1 MLITRTP
8 FRISIG
14 GGGTDLPSYYRRFG
28 GFVISAAIDKHM
40 YIAVNRTFTP
50 DYFLKY
56 SSSERVPDLESVQHP
71 IFKEVLQDHEIEP
84 GIEIVSLA
92 DISAGTGLGSSG
104 SFTVGL
110 IRAMYALKRQHVTA
124 EEVAEEA
131 CDIEINRLRQPSGK
145 QDQFIASF
153 GGVSSFTFATDGTVK
168 VARLNVSTDTLC
180 QLEENLLMFFT
191 GYSRSSETILKDQK
205 ARTDTEDEEMLK
217 NLHYTKELGYATQE
231 ALEQG
236 DVERYGEIMHEHWQ
250 HKRAR
255 SKGMS
260 NQCIDH
266 WYDVGR
272 ANGAKGGKLIGAGGG
287 GFLLFLAEDRQ
298 RLRKAMAAE
307 GLEELRFK
315 FDHDGSVVMV
325 RDR

>member
-1 MLITRTP
+1 
-8 FRISIG
+8 
-14 GGGTDLPSYYRRFG
+14 
-28 GFVISAAIDKHM
+28 M

-56 SSSERVPDLESVQHP
+56 SSSERVEDLDSIQHP
-71 IFKEVLQDHEIEP
+71 IFREVLQSHSVDR
-84 GIEIVSLA
+84 GIEIASLA

-110 IRAMYALKRQHVTA
+110 VRAIYALKREHVTS
-124 EEVAEEA
+124 EQVAEEA
-131 CDIEINRLRQPSGK
+131 CDIEINRLKQPSGK
-145 QDQFIASF
+145 QDQYIASF
-153 GGVSSFTFATDGTVK
+153 GGLSHFTFEPDGTVK
-168 VARLNVSTDTLC
+168 AARLEVSSDTLC

-205 ARTDTEDEEMLK
+205 KRTETEDDEMIR
-217 NLHYTKELGYATQE
+217 NLHHTKQLGYATKD
-231 ALEQG
+231 ALERG
-236 DVERYGEIMHEHWQ
+236 DVDAYGEIMHEHWQ

-255 SKGMS
+255 SRGMS

-266 WYDVGR
+266 WYDTGR
-272 ANGAKGGKLIGAGGG
+272 ANGAIGGKLIGAGGG
-287 GFLLFLAEDRQ
+287 GFLLFLARDRQ
-298 RLRKAMAAE
+298 RLRRAMAAE
-307 GLEELRFK
+307 GLEEVRFK